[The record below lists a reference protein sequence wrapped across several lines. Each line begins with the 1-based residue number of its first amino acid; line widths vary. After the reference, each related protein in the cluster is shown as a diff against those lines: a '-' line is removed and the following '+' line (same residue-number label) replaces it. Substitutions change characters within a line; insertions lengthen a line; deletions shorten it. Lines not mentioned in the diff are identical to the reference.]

1 MKDYKELKEMFLDAN
16 KWALQQK
23 DREKYLFQRVAEAYF
38 EKKGNHYVYNEELGN
53 FFPAIAIIKDI
64 VADTTI
70 EEIDLV
76 QRFSVDKP
84 IEYIPIIKVL
94 DLDSKETYNLNIDDL
109 RDVSYL
115 DLAGLLLSE
124 LK

>member
-1 MKDYKELKEMFLDAN
+1 MKDYKELKDMFLDAN
-16 KWALQQK
+16 KWLLQQK
-23 DREKYLFQRVAEAYF
+23 DREKYLFQCVAETYF
-38 EKKGNHYVYNEELGN
+38 EKKGSHYVYNEDLGD
-53 FFPAIAIIKDI
+53 FFPAIAIINNTI
-64 VADTTI
+64 ADTTI
-70 EEIDLV
+70 EEIELI
-76 QRFSVDKP
+76 QKFSVDKP
-84 IEYIPIIKVL
+84 VEYIPIIKVF

>member
-1 MKDYKELKEMFLDAN
+1 MKDYKELKDMFLDAN
-16 KWALQQK
+16 KWMLQQK
-23 DREKYLFQRVAEAYF
+23 NREKYLFQCVAEAYF
-38 EKKGNHYVYNEELGN
+38 EKKGNHYVYNEEVGD
-53 FFPAIAIIKDI
+53 FFPAIAIINNV

-70 EEIDLV
+70 EEIDLTK
-76 QRFSVDKP
+76 RFSDDKS
-84 IEYIPIIKVL
+84 IEYIPVIKVF
-94 DLDSKETYNLNIDDL
+94 DLDSGETYNLNIDDL